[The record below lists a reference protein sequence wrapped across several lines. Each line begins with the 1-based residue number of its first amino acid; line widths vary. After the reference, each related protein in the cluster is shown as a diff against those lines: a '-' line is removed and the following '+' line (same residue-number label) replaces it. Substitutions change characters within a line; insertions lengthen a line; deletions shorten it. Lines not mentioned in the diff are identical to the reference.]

1 MSSSIAR
8 MQLTGD
14 QRSVKK
20 NALRIITRQI
30 INAKLRGV
38 KVPRSVTE
46 NFMHVMKSLYPRAST
61 LNIFSVFVD
70 IISIHSPNMHNRI
83 LRLAVLSGPES
94 RQSRNA
100 NRVFNHIRI
109 ANNGNRTVN
118 FNLNKLLRSHNLR
131 G

>member
-8 MQLTGD
+8 MQVTGD

-30 INAKLRGV
+30 INAKRRGAR
-38 KVPRSVTE
+38 VPKSVTE

-61 LNIFSVFVD
+61 LNISRVFVD
-70 IISIHSPNMHNRI
+70 IISIHSPNMYNRI
-83 LRLAVLSGPES
+83 LRLAVLAGPDS

-100 NRVFNHIRI
+100 NRIRI
-109 ANNGNRTVN
+109 TNKT
-118 FNLNKLLRSHNLR
+118 FNLNKLLRSHNLVK
-131 G
+131 